1 MNARD
6 LARRL
11 LTLYAAVFYLA
22 LYGPLLVLALL
33 SVNDSESI
41 GLPFRGFT
49 WRWYSTAF
57 ADTTMM
63 RSLLNSLG
71 VGFLAA
77 LVGTV
82 LALLLALA
90 FRRQLRFQGLVFNLV
105 LLPVI
110 IPGIVGGI
118 MLLIFFGYMGI
129 EPGLYSTVL
138 LAHIDWVLPFAFL
151 TLYPRVH
158 AFDRAL
164 EEAAM
169 DLGARP
175 AQVMRRVVLP
185 VLAPALLATALF
197 SFSLSFDEF
206 VRTIFVTGFQTTV
219 PIAFWNLV
227 VLQLAPFLPAMAMI
241 ITVISIAASLL
252 GFVLTRNS
260 RPAGAPGPAGHIA

>member
-1 MNARD
+1 MNHSR
-6 LARRL
+6 LARRAL
-11 LTLYAAVFYLA
+11 GAYTIVFYIA
-22 LYGPLLVLALL
+22 LYGPMLVLALL
-33 SVNDSESI
+33 SFNDSDI
-41 GLPFRGFT
+41 TGLPFKGWT
-49 WRWYSTAF
+49 WRWYETAF
-57 ADTTMM
+57 SSRALMDA
-63 RSLLNSLG
+63 LVNSFG
-71 VGFLAA
+71 VGLLAA
-77 LVGTV
+77 LAGTM

-90 FRRQLRFQGLVFNLV
+90 FRRQIRFQGLIFNLV

-118 MLLIFFGYMGI
+118 VLLIFFGYLGI
-129 EPGLYSTVL
+129 PPGLYTTVL
-138 LAHIDWVLPFAFL
+138 LAHINWVLPFAFL

-175 AQVMRRVVLP
+175 LQVMRRVVLP
-185 VLAPALLATALF
+185 VLAPALLATVMF
-197 SFSLSFDEF
+197 SFTLSFDEF
-206 VRTIFVTGFQTTV
+206 VRTLFVTGFDATV

-252 GFVLTRNS
+252 GFIFTRNS
-260 RPAGAPGPAGHIA
+260 RAADPSHRIA